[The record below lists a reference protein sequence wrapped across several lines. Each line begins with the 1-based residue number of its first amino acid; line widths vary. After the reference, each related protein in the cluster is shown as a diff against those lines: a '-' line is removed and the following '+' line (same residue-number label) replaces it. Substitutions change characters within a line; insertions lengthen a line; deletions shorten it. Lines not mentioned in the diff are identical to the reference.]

1 MAVRHFICLAAAG
14 AAAPATAR
22 QRARPTAMVAATAET
37 EPVGTVN
44 RDAADDPAIWRNPA
58 DPAAS
63 LIVATDKR
71 GRLHVYGLDGRSL
84 AYDPSGRLNN
94 VDLIDLGSRGILV
107 AASDRNDEANARIA
121 LPAGSRRTEACP
133 ARHGFRQEGRGLRH
147 LPRPGRGRRRPC
159 LLGAQGRADRAGCG
173 EL

>member
-14 AAAPATAR
+14 AAASCDRPAAGP
-22 QRARPTAMVAATAET
+22 AMPATAMVAATAET

-71 GRLHVYGLDGRSL
+71 GR
-84 AYDPSGRLNN
+84 PSRL
-94 VDLIDLGSRGILV
+94 
-107 AASDRNDEANARIA
+107 
-121 LPAGSRRTEACP
+121 
-133 ARHGFRQEGRGLRH
+133 
-147 LPRPGRGRRRPC
+147 
-159 LLGAQGRADRAGCG
+159 RAGRPVAR
-173 EL
+173 L